1 MSRMPFRTTR
11 SPNGNRR
18 LTRRSVNIVPGRVPA
33 FRARFPGTVPSMKH
47 AAWRKPVGEYLDATT
62 GSPQESVFVPAATT
76 FGRSVLD
83 SAWRKPVGE
92 YLDAT
97 TGSPQESVFVPAATT
112 FGRSVLDP
120 KSKFVSAPVRIANG
134 RPELNSTIGAIVQSL
149 SNRPEKLAP
158 PNVFPDS

>member
-83 SAWRKPVGE
+83 
-92 YLDAT
+92 
-97 TGSPQESVFVPAATT
+97 
-112 FGRSVLDP
+112 P

-158 PNVFPDS
+158 PNGFPAD